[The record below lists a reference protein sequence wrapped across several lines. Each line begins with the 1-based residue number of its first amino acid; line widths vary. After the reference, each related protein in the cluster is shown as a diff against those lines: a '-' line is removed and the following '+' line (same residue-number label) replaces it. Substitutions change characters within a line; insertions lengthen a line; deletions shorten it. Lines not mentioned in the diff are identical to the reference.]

1 MRVSY
6 NQNYILFILLYF
18 FYRFTGI
25 RTLVEKKN
33 CQVHVLYA
41 VRFEHFHMMNNVCNS
56 FAIYFLYKKKIRC
69 EMGPWIATIFQWYQ
83 YFIWPKFLYPY
94 SFALALSISIYLT
107 FLLLHCRICPFYHF
121 HSIRKYHAHQIYR
134 IAKKKLFI
142 FIVITVEPCLSGIR
156 LTSVSIIRRY
166 FAAVVADFCLLKY
179 SCKRFLWPYSSTP
192 VCTSDAFQI
201 VFI

>member
-56 FAIYFLYKKKIRC
+56 FAIYFLYRKKFVVKWVPGSQLSFNDISISFGRNFCTLIRSHSLYPFLYISHFCCCIVEFVPFTIFIQFANIMHIKYIELQKKKI
-69 EMGPWIATIFQWYQ
+69 I
-83 YFIWPKFLYPY
+83 YFYCYYSGTLFIRHSINQRLNYPTLFFHF
-94 SFALALSISIYLT
+94 SLPALLLLLLT
-107 FLLLHCRICPFYHF
+107 F
-121 HSIRKYHAHQIYR
+121 
-134 IAKKKLFI
+134 
-142 FIVITVEPCLSGIR
+142 
-156 LTSVSIIRRY
+156 
-166 FAAVVADFCLLKY
+166 
-179 SCKRFLWPYSSTP
+179 
-192 VCTSDAFQI
+192 VC
-201 VFI
+201 